1 MAVFIPLSTLL
12 TAMLIAFMM
21 GMITSF
27 VMVVHA
33 AMRPKK

>member
-1 MAVFIPLSTLL
+1 MYIPLSTLL
-12 TAMLIAFMM
+12 TAMLIAYML

-27 VMVVHA
+27 VMVVRA